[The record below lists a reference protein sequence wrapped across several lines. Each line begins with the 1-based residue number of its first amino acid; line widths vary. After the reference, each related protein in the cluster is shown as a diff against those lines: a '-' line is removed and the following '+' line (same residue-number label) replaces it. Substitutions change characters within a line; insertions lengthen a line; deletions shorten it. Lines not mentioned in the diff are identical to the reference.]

1 MSRKPSNGSRFILP
15 PSTACGLD
23 LRFEKCVD
31 MKFGPIPVQ
40 LRQDVRRRD
49 SAFVSAGSEVY
60 RFDMPHGN
68 FKATQLVFTAKDR
81 TIQVRARA
89 TPSVGRFT
97 LLTRRKPT

>member
-1 MSRKPSNGSRFILP
+1 MSKNPSRGNLGLSSIAF
-15 PSTACGLD
+15 GLD
-23 LRFEKCVD
+23 LHFEKCVD
-31 MKFGPIPVQ
+31 MKFGPIPAQ

-81 TIQVRARA
+81 TIQVGAKND
-89 TPSVGRFT
+89 PMSRFA
-97 LLTRRKPT
+97 LLTR